1 MIHIPN
7 VITLLDILVRNLEQ
21 IFWFHSS
28 GGSKELSART
38 FINLGWSFRYM
49 FSEILFTRLLERITV
64 IFKNTGERSVLST
77 NLLEIV
83 FQLVVR
89 SLRNLW
95 IIGLLS
101 NLRKL
106 ISCLIF
112 SMIPGLVLALLI
124 LLVFDVSGANPAS
137 ALAT

>member
-7 VITLLDILVRNLEQ
+7 VITLLDILVRNLKQ

-38 FINLGWSFRYM
+38 FIYLGWSFRYM
-49 FSEILFTRLLERITV
+49 FSGILFTRLLERITV
-64 IFKNTGERSVLST
+64 IFKNTGERSILST

>member
-49 FSEILFTRLLERITV
+49 FSGILFTRLLERITV

-77 NLLEIV
+77 DLLEIV

>member
-1 MIHIPN
+1 
-7 VITLLDILVRNLEQ
+7 
-21 IFWFHSS
+21 
-28 GGSKELSART
+28 
-38 FINLGWSFRYM
+38 M
-49 FSEILFTRLLERITV
+49 FSGILFTRLLERITV
-64 IFKNTGERSVLST
+64 IFKNTGERSVRST

-89 SLRNLW
+89 SLRNLG